1 MKLLA
6 LLIVLGLQRYLRVGA
21 NWSRVD
27 GLNAYAAWLQ
37 SMLQRIKLWGNV
49 AGVIFVMLPILIVVG
64 LLQLFFNSWS
74 FFGIWKL
81 VYDVVILWFC
91 LDAYQLR
98 HQLADY
104 FSAFVKN
111 DNALSREHGTKFVR
125 EQAAQKLT
133 SDITSLARSITC
145 EIFLRSSERIFG
157 VLFWFLILGPFG
169 AVAYYLALNLRDLSA
184 KQNSPTVELLLP
196 ASKVYGVLDW
206 IPVRLLSLSYALVGH
221 FTSAFAYFR
230 KNIAAGIMQTA
241 EFAVYAG
248 FAGLG
253 MEHVDVVHAD
263 SEENQAALALVERA
277 IFLWIVFVAIFTLG
291 GIV

>member
-6 LLIVLGLQRYLRVGA
+6 LLIVLGLQRYLRIGA
-21 NWSRVD
+21 NWSRVG
-27 GLNAYAAWLQ
+27 GLNAYVAWLQ
-37 SMLQRIKLWGNV
+37 SMLQRIGLWGSV

-74 FFGIWKL
+74 FFGIWRL

-98 HQLADY
+98 HQLTDY
-104 FSAFVKN
+104 FSSFIKN
-111 DNALSREHGTKFVR
+111 DQALSREQGTKFVR

-133 SDITSLARSITC
+133 SDIASVARSITC
-145 EIFLRSSERIFG
+145 EIFLRSNERLFG

-169 AVAYYLALNLRDLSA
+169 AVAYYLALNLRDMSA
-184 KQNSPTVELLLP
+184 KQNSPFIELLLP
-196 ASKVYGVLDW
+196 ASKIYGILDW
-206 IPVRLLSLSYALVGH
+206 VPVRLLCLSYALVGH
-221 FTSAFAYFR
+221 FINAFAYFR

-253 MEHVDVVHAD
+253 MDHVDVIHAD
-263 SEENQAALALVERA
+263 NEENQAALALVERA
-277 IFLWIVFVAIFTLG
+277 VFLWVVFIAIFTLG
-291 GIV
+291 GLL